1 MPRSP
6 APAVTVRATRSG
18 PGVMPTG
25 RPVDAVIRID
35 LPATARVQTVT
46 DRPVATGH
54 AATAT
59 GPSRT
64 GRVRS
69 TTGSPTANDRG
80 ARVTGRRTP
89 IGPAAMVTGR
99 RTPIGTAAM
108 VTARRT
114 PIGPA
119 AMAIGRPTVTGPAV
133 TAIGRRT
140 PIGRVETVT
149 GPMTARCG
157 IGISPTAPSRAPL
170 ESGPRGPRP
179 GRIDRTG
186 HPATGLVGTASARAT
201 AVAPATAI
209 GPALA
214 TGPATV
220 TGQRGTTAERNVLPA
235 TNRPATNGAARCP
248 RSRRTAGRQGITA
261 TLASTAQAASV
272 VI

>member
-99 RTPIGTAAM
+99 RTPIGTAA
-108 VTARRT
+108 
-114 PIGPA
+114 
-119 AMAIGRPTVTGPAV
+119 
-133 TAIGRRT
+133 
-140 PIGRVETVT
+140 TVT